1 MIVPVTPL
9 ALAIAV
15 ALDQEARS
23 RPRDSEWNMRDLML
37 AIMEKDAM
45 MKVDYTAVQE
55 TSALL
60 RAVSNAT
67 VADPGSVSF
76 ISLLTGGGFAVV
88 ESAVLQLSI
97 LRFAQ
102 NPQHVIA
109 DVAVKV
115 GADLVK
121 SWPRLLAQIDIHNHL
136 TQGRPAEPEPQPR
149 KEDES

>member
-23 RPRDSEWNMRDLML
+23 RPKDSTWNMRDLML
-37 AIMEKDAM
+37 AIMENDSM
-45 MKVDYTAVQE
+45 MKVDYSAVQE

-60 RAVSNAT
+60 RAVSNAS
-67 VADPGSVSF
+67 VADPGSITF

-88 ESAVLQLSI
+88 ESAILELPI

-102 NPQHVIA
+102 NPQHVIG
-109 DVAVKV
+109 DVAVRV

-121 SWPRLLAQIDIHNHL
+121 SWPRLLAQIDMHNQQM
-136 TQGRPAEPEPQPR
+136 QGRPAEPQPR
-149 KEDES
+149 KEEDS

>member
-23 RPRDSEWNMRDLML
+23 RPKDSTWNMRDLML
-37 AIMEKDAM
+37 AIMENDSM
-45 MKVDYTAVQE
+45 MKVDYSAVQE

-60 RAVSNAT
+60 RAVSNAS
-67 VADPGSVSF
+67 VADPGSITF

-88 ESAVLQLSI
+88 ESAILELPI

-102 NPQHVIA
+102 NPQHVIG
-109 DVAVKV
+109 DVAVRI

-121 SWPRLLAQIDIHNHL
+121 SWPRLLAQIDMHNQQM
-136 TQGRPAEPEPQPR
+136 QGRPAEPQPR
-149 KEDES
+149 KEEDS